1 MSKLKTLLTRSRSI
15 NQFATV
21 CRMNEDDVYEFYLEC
36 YLSYRDTFIERL
48 KYGRQFKRVI
58 TRYRD
63 IPEFKVLHPSDIS
76 RIVFTSQSMAYWF
89 AFQFY
94 TAIDNQVSEK
104 RIDRSDLLIE
114 MTFLNHIPNEFTMED
129 ILNEQRKKST
139 TDLLLPERQDRPTQE
154 TEVGTR
160 IAVDSQPAN

>member
-1 MSKLKTLLTRSRSI
+1 MSKFKTILTRSKSI

-48 KYGRQFKRVI
+48 KYGRQFKRII

-63 IPEFKVLHPSDIS
+63 IPEFLVLHPSDIS
-76 RIVFTSQSMAYWF
+76 RIVFTSQTMAYWF

-94 TAIDNQVSEK
+94 SAIDNQVSEK
-104 RIDRSDLLIE
+104 RIDRADLLIE

-139 TDLLLPERQDRPTQE
+139 TNLLLPERQVAEPE
-154 TEVGTR
+154 TAEVGTR
-160 IAVDSQPAN
+160 IAVNG